1 MGDQIKEEASNRQ
14 NPGLARREILKRLA
28 GGTGAGLVFPAIAS
42 SHPIHKHLMEPA
54 AVEAAAIPRSG
65 TADPDWKPQFLD
77 DHQNRTL
84 VALAERIVPGSTK
97 AESNRFMD
105 LVLTVSTQDDQRKF
119 LVALGAFDSLAVTRF
134 GHPFKEIKESEQ
146 NDLLTEASTA
156 KSGHV
161 EGQEDFAWFAIP
173 AGAEHQA
180 ATDSIRD
187 YFDHLKGWIMGAYY
201 SSEVGMRELGW
212 TGNVMFESF
221 PGCEHPE
228 GHA

>member
-1 MGDQIKEEASNRQ
+1 MSDRIKEEASNRQ
-14 NPGLARREILKRLA
+14 SQGPGLARRELLKRLA

-42 SHPIHKHLMEPA
+42 SHPIHKRLSEPA
-54 AVEAAAIPRSG
+54 ALEAAAAKA
-65 TADPDWKPQFLD
+65 ADPEWKPEFLD
-77 DHQNRTL
+77 DHQNETL
-84 VALAERIVPGSTK
+84 IALAERIVPGSSK

-105 LVLTVSTQDDQRKF
+105 LLLTVSTQDEQRKF

-134 GHPFKEIKESEQ
+134 GHPFKELTESQQ

-161 EGQEDFAWFAIP
+161 QGQEDFAWFAIP

-187 YFDHLKGWIMGAYY
+187 YFDNLKGWITGAYY

-228 GHA
+228 GHT